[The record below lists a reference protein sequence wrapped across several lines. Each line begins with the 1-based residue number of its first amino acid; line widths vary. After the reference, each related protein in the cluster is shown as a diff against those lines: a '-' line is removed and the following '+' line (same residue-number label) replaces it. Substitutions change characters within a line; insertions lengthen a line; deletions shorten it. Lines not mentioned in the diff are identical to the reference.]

1 MSQSIRWSQ
10 SEKVTRQKSQRMGYP
25 LNTAIKDWEATL
37 LTLQKI
43 PLTVCWILYVVPKMK
58 RRENGFIKNAQA
70 FDWTKLPRTR
80 LVWHS
85 PHQSVKK
92 NAHLTFHKVGMSL
105 SSGTFPDL
113 QGSAL
118 YQIFHNTEWT
128 SEINSMMQF
137 DWIPLQVILCGHQW
151 PLYENADSR
160 TKGKDREKSRMG
172 VLTLLFLLRGQQ
184 QGRERGKEWLDN
196 GPAQIMWGHV
206 SFSLSC
212 LSVWPEKQPF
222 ASFYAK
228 NPT

>member
-1 MSQSIRWSQ
+1 
-10 SEKVTRQKSQRMGYP
+10 
-25 LNTAIKDWEATL
+25 
-37 LTLQKI
+37 
-43 PLTVCWILYVVPKMK
+43 
-58 RRENGFIKNAQA
+58 
-70 FDWTKLPRTR
+70 
-80 LVWHS
+80 
-85 PHQSVKK
+85 
-92 NAHLTFHKVGMSL
+92 MSL

-118 YQIFHNTEWT
+118 YQIFHNTKRT

-196 GPAQIMWGHV
+196 GAAQIMSVLVWAVWVFDQKNNLLLHFMPKIQHRFRLRVDGMTTV
-206 SFSLSC
+206 LYQTSFTSR
-212 LSVWPEKQPF
+212 K
-222 ASFYAK
+222 
-228 NPT
+228 